1 MAVSTHYGSHQAIF
15 RVVLTKCLDKCFCF
29 GCPGFRQVHIVGS
42 ALKVM
47 IYPMLLE
54 GLDKMHG
61 PSHEG
66 ASPAK
71 LLCQVTT
78 LS

>member
-15 RVVLTKCLDKCFCF
+15 RVGMTKCLGKCFCCWLPWTST
-29 GCPGFRQVHIVGS
+29 GPYIRVSIEN
-42 ALKVM
+42 M
-47 IYPMLLE
+47 MYPMLRE

-71 LLCQVTT
+71 LLCQVAT
-78 LS
+78 LN

>member
-1 MAVSTHYGSHQAIF
+1 MAVSTHCGSHQAMF
-15 RVVLTKCLDKCFCF
+15 RVGMTKCLSICFC
-29 GCPGFRQVHIVGS
+29 CWLPWTLAVGS
-42 ALKVM
+42 ALKNM
-47 IYPMLLE
+47 IYPMLHE

-71 LLCQVTT
+71 LLCQVAT

>member
-1 MAVSTHYGSHQAIF
+1 MINIF
-15 RVVLTKCLDKCFCF
+15 DV
-29 GCPGFRQVHIVGS
+29 GCPGLRQVLKLGS
-42 ALKVM
+42 ALKNM

-54 GLDKMHG
+54 GLEKMHG

-71 LLCQVTT
+71 LLCQVAT
-78 LS
+78 LN